1 MMRLIL
7 SALAATLISA
17 TCYGSESLRVRIAN
31 HDWSAFVALDDDG
44 TNLGELPAQKN
55 FRGLKRDTFDFLA
68 YQIVTIGVLY
78 VMPEGV
84 SSWSDEDK
92 EDFSMDK
99 WWDNVSNPTWD
110 KDDYFINYVMHP
122 YWGASYYVRA
132 RDRGYSRNQS
142 FWYSALLST
151 LYEFGVEALFEQ
163 PSIQDLVV
171 TPVGGALLGEYF
183 YGVRQKIL
191 ARHAKGDEVTR
202 KDRWTLVF
210 TDPLGALNRKTD
222 QLFGRDTEI
231 SVRSFVSTHAGLWPG
246 YRTEGTFSSH
256 WTDVRTDK
264 HRPQVANDTVMGLEF
279 KLRF

>member
-1 MMRLIL
+1 M
-7 SALAATLISA
+7 
-17 TCYGSESLRVRIAN
+17 V
-31 HDWSAFVALDDDG
+31 F
-44 TNLGELPAQKN
+44 P
-55 FRGLKRDTFDFLA
+55 
-68 YQIVTIGVLY
+68 
-78 VMPEGV
+78 
-84 SSWSDEDK
+84 
-92 EDFSMDK
+92 
-99 WWDNVSNPTWD
+99 
-110 KDDYFINYVMHP
+110 
-122 YWGASYYVRA
+122 
-132 RDRGYSRNQS
+132 RDRGYSRHQS

-231 SVRSFVSTHAGLWPG
+231 SVRSFVSTTGLRPG